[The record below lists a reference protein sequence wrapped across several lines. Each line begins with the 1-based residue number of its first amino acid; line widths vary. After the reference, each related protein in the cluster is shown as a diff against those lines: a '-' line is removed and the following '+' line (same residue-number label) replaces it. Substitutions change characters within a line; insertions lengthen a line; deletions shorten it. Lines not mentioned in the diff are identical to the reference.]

1 MVAPG
6 NVNPSGSGVRAPP
19 PSGQGQQAMQAAGVA
34 APAIGHQR
42 AEGAY
47 QASPRMP
54 AAGQVKSEVLH
65 QRSKLPFPPAKMAIG
80 GFVVALTL
88 GYFTLYSKKK
98 PEATALDVAKVATG
112 TAAPKN
118 THPRN

>member
-6 NVNPSGSGVRAPP
+6 NVNPSGSGVHAPP
-19 PSGQGQQAMQAAGVA
+19 PPGQGQQAMKTAGVA
-34 APAIGHQR
+34 PPIGPQR
-42 AEGAY
+42 VEGAY

-54 AAGQVKSEVLH
+54 SAGNVKSEVLH
-65 QRSKLPFPPAKMAIG
+65 QRSKLPFHPARMAIG
-80 GFVVALTL
+80 GFAVVLTL

-112 TAAPKN
+112 TATPKN